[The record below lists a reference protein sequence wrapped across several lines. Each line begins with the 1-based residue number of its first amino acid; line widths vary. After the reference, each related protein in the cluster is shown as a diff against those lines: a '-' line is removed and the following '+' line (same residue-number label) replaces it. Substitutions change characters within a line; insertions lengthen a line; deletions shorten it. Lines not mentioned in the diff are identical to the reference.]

1 MIIQRNLH
9 YESGVSEAIG
19 FLLMFTIVIL
29 GIGLV
34 ALYGL
39 PMLLQ
44 QQSGADEKIMEKNM
58 IVLQND
64 FKSIVYKTIPYK
76 ETSMKIASGALY
88 VYKGGTTGPKFSIG
102 SSSGGNE
109 YLQPLDPF
117 TPVPTGDL
125 RYLSSQSQNQ
135 VSLQNGAVV
144 MRDSSA
150 SGSVMLAQ
158 PRWFYDS
165 ATQTLVINIITVNSS
180 SVMSREGIGTVQ
192 MELGQSPD
200 YPTDYKYLTSTT
212 TPALSSSTVY
222 VTYTPDS
229 GQDYSTAWEDYFVN
243 TMKMDCSLTA
253 TTPPTLN
260 CHTTASSPVSALV
273 IKRTDII
280 IRSV

>member
-1 MIIQRNLH
+1 MSIRRNLH

-19 FLLMFTIVIL
+19 FLLMFTIVIM

-34 ALYGL
+34 TLYGL

-64 FKSIVYKTIPYK
+64 FKSVAYKTIPYK
-76 ETSMKIASGALY
+76 ETSMRIASGALY
-88 VYKGGTTGPKFSIG
+88 VYKGGSTGPTFCIG
-102 SSSGGNE
+102 DSSGCGPGYGYMPNT
-109 YLQPLDPF
+109 L
-117 TPVPTGDL
+117 TGDL

-165 ATQTLVINIITVNSS
+165 YTQTLVINIITVNSS

-200 YPTDYKYLTSTT
+200 YPTDYVYLTSTT

-243 TMKMDCSLTA
+243 TMKMSCSGS
-253 TTPPTLN
+253 PTVT
-260 CHTTASSPVSALV
+260 CSHSGVAALV

-280 IRSV
+280 IRSL